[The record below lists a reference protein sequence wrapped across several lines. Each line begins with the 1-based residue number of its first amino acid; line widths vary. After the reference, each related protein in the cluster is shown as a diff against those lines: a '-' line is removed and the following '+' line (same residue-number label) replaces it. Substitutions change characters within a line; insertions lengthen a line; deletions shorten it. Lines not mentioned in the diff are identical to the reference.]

1 MIKAFDI
8 ACGAHWLILPDAL
21 EKIVAIAE
29 RDFDHKAL
37 ATQSGKPMDNTR
49 TVDKRANGVAVVP
62 VTGPIFRYANLMTD
76 ISGAT
81 STQVLATDIKAAL
94 SDPSVKGIVLD
105 INSPGGE
112 ATGINELAQ
121 MIFDARGTKPINAYI
136 GGTGASAAY
145 WIASAADSVIADKT
159 AILGSIGVVSEL
171 QDTSERD
178 AKTGKKTYTIV
189 SSNAP
194 NKRPDISTDAGR
206 QQYQNI
212 VDDLE
217 NTFTAAVAQY
227 RGISQ
232 AKVQTDFGRGGV
244 FVGTSAVKAGLA
256 DKLGSLESVI
266 NQTAAQAQVKLIG
279 ARNMS
284 TQNKSIN
291 VSNNADYKMA
301 LEAGYTAEQ
310 ITIVQTDQSAAIN
323 TARAEGIE
331 AGKAEALVQGRELGA
346 VAERDRTAGINALHM
361 DGFEKERDDAL
372 AKGHSPET
380 FAVAQAKAFKDRGIS
395 MDAIKKD
402 SQAAQHAAP
411 GNPSADQGWA
421 KTVAKYSKA
430 K

>member
-1 MIKAFDI
+1 MIKAFDV

-21 EKIVAIAE
+21 EKIVAIAD
-29 RDFDHKAL
+29 RDFNNSAL
-37 ATQSGKPMDNTR
+37 ATQAGKPLDNTR
-49 TVDKRANGVAVVP
+49 TVEKRPNGVAVVP

-94 SDPSVKGIVLD
+94 NDPSVKGIVLD

-121 MIFDARGTKPINAYI
+121 MIFDARGTKPINAYV

-145 WIASAADSVIADKT
+145 WIASAADNVYADKT

-189 SSNAP
+189 SANAP

-206 QQYQNI
+206 QGYQSI

-217 NTFTAAVAQY
+217 STFISSVAQY

-232 AKVQTDFGRGGV
+232 EKVKTDFGRGGV
-244 FVGTSAVKAGLA
+244 FVGTSAIKAGLA

-266 NQTAAQAQVKLIG
+266 NQTAAQAAVNFMRGKT
-279 ARNMS
+279 MS
-284 TQNKSIN
+284 NNKQSVS
-291 VSNNADYKMA
+291 VSNTADLRTAMD
-301 LEAGYTAEQ
+301 AGYTAEQ
-310 ITIVQTDQSAAIN
+310 ISITTADHSAMIN
-323 TARAEGIE
+323 AARAEGHE
-331 AGKAEALVQGRELGA
+331 AGKAESLIQGREVGA
-346 VAERDRTAGINALHM
+346 AAERDRITSIKSLHIS
-361 DGFEKERDDAL
+361 GFKKERDAAITD
-372 AKGHSPET
+372 GSTPEA
-380 FAVAQAKAFKDRGIS
+380 FAVMQAKAIKDRGITLEGIRS
-395 MDAIKKD
+395 D
-402 SQAAQHAAP
+402 SKAAQQAAP
-411 GNPSADQGWA
+411 GNDAPQSNWD
-421 KTVAKYSKA
+421 KTVAKYSKKA
-430 K
+430 

>member
-1 MIKAFDI
+1 MIKAFDV
-8 ACGAHWLILPDAL
+8 ACGAHWLILPAVL

-29 RDFDHKAL
+29 RDFDHKSL
-37 ATQSGKPMDNTR
+37 ATQSGKPLDNTR
-49 TVDKRANGVAVVP
+49 TVDRRANGVAVVP

-94 SDPSVKGIVLD
+94 NDPSVKGIVLD

-121 MIFDARGTKPINAYI
+121 MIFDARGTKPINAYV

-178 AKTGKKTYTIV
+178 AKTGKKTYKIV

-217 NTFTAAVAQY
+217 NTFTASVAQY

-232 AKVQTDFGRGGV
+232 AKVQADFGRGGV

-256 DKLGSLESVI
+256 DKIGSLESVI
-266 NQTAAQAQVKLIG
+266 NQTAAQAQVNSFG
-279 ARNMS
+279 ARKMK

-291 VSNNADYKMA
+291 VSNNADYKTA
-301 LEAGYTAEQ
+301 LEAGYSAEQ
-310 ITIVQTDQSAAIN
+310 ITIVQADHAAAIN
-323 TARAEGIE
+323 TARAEGVE
-331 AGKAEALVQGRELGA
+331 AGKAESLAQGRELGA
-346 VAERDRTAGINALHM
+346 VAERDRITGINALHM
-361 DGFEKERDDAL
+361 SGFEKERDEAL

-380 FAVAQAKAFKDRGIS
+380 FAVAQAMAFKDRGIS
-395 MDAIKKD
+395 QDAIKKD

-411 GNPSADQGWA
+411 GNPSADQGWS